1 MPFFQK
7 LDEIRYLDWVSI
19 RKTITLISVL
29 VLGLFILTNLGYIG
43 MLWGTRRMDAIVEGR
58 IIGRKDHNG
67 IVESKQG
74 NRTEALSTEYE
85 YEYNVNGNLYTG
97 VCYLTS
103 SLWNMKKLTFIR
115 TSPLP
120 VNVEVKYDRK
130 NPYNSTIWLP

>member
-7 LDEIRYLDWVSI
+7 LDEIRYLDWISI
-19 RKTITLISVL
+19 RKTITLISAL

-43 MLWGTRRMDAIVEGR
+43 MLWGARHMDSIVEGR
-58 IIGRKDHNG
+58 IINRKDNSG
-67 IVESKQG
+67 IIESRLG
-74 NRTEALSTEYE
+74 NRTGNISTEYE
-85 YEYNVNGNLYTG
+85 YEYKINGNLYSG

-103 SLWNMKKLTFIR
+103 SFLNMKKLTFIR